1 MAVEAPGAGSIFARS
16 WRASSS
22 ESGDGSGGEGK
33 DTLPD
38 FITLDG
44 EAARAK
50 DGSGKSK
57 DDGGDGGGAG
67 TAVGFEGV
75 PSSTLLF
82 PLYRRPVAP
91 GIVTPISI
99 TSIKF
104 VEVLNK
110 VVEKGDKHVGLFL
123 VKDREAA
130 EAAAKGNELSLS
142 SAMSVSNSRYNVTD
156 IESVH
161 KVGILARIVR
171 IDPSPMGAHV
181 LLAGRSRIEIT
192 SPKEVDKKNG
202 HSFVNIK
209 ALRDKEYDQRN
220 DSVRAHAVE
229 IVTTLREMLALNPM
243 FKEQLQTLVDQVDIA
258 NPSELADFA
267 AWLTTSD
274 AEELQAVLEELD
286 VEARLAK
293 SLTLLK
299 AELELTK
306 LQKQI
311 QTSLE
316 EKISKNQRKY
326 FLNEQLKTIKKEL
339 GLETDEKEA
348 LAEKFRSRLEKL
360 RVPPHAASVIDDEMA
375 KLATLEPSSS
385 EYNVTRN
392 YLDWLTQ
399 LPWGVSAE
407 ENLDLKRATVV
418 LDNDHYGLKDIKER
432 ILEFIA
438 VGALKGT
445 VQGKILCFV
454 GPPGVGK
461 TSIGKSIA
469 NSLNRKFFRFSV
481 GGMTDV
487 AEIKGHRKTYV
498 GAMAGKLI
506 QALKTTATS
515 NPVIMIDE
523 IDKMGRG
530 WQGDPSSALL
540 EALDP
545 EQNDAFL
552 DHYVDIPYDMSK
564 VLFVCTA
571 NSLDSIPGP
580 LLDRMEVL
588 RLSGYVLQEKVAI
601 VQKYLIKQAYKTS
614 GLPHGTVDFTDDAI
628 KALIADYCREAGVRN
643 LQKHVEKIF
652 RKIAFKILSDKPE
665 LAGLI
670 EAKAKAEAEAADAA
684 AAEASAKAPVE
695 PEPAAAEAED
705 EADER
710 FTWKE
715 LVDEPIVVSPET
727 LEEYVGKPVY
737 QPDNFY
743 GDAAPPG
750 VVMGLAWT
758 SLGGATLYI
767 ETSAFST
774 KKADFKITGSMGD
787 VMKESTKIAQSYAT
801 QVLAKL
807 DPDNMFMEEYGVHMH
822 IPEGATPKDG
832 PSAGITMVTSL
843 LSAAF
848 NKPVAADLAMTGEI
862 SLTGKVLPIGGVK
875 EKALAARR
883 SGVSNIIFPKANE
896 KDWDEL
902 DDYVKEGL
910 TAHFATDYEQVYAL
924 AFPDGVATW
933 PGASSA

>member
-1 MAVEAPGAGSIFARS
+1 MMGFRGL
-16 WRASSS
+16 SS
-22 ESGDGSGGEGK
+22 
-33 DTLPD
+33 TLPNPKED
-38 FITLDG
+38 DSSFITLDG
-44 EAARAK
+44 DAAK
-50 DGSGKSK
+50 VKNSSSSNSSSSSK
-57 DDGGDGGGAG
+57 KENGGGG
-67 TAVGFEGV
+67 GGGGEHGAVGFESV
-75 PSSTLLF
+75 PPTTLLF
-82 PLYRRPVAP
+82 PMYRRPIFP
-91 GIVTPISI
+91 GIITPISI
-99 TSIKF
+99 TSVKF
-104 VEVLNK
+104 VEVLNSLA
-110 VVEKGDKHVGLFL
+110 EKGDKHVGLFL
-123 VKDREAA
+123 VKDREGMEGGEGA
-130 EAAAKGNELSLS
+130 GGDITLS
-142 SAMSVSNSRYNVTD
+142 SALSSSHSKYNVTD
-156 IESVH
+156 VDAVH

-181 LLAGRSRIEIT
+181 LLAGRSRIQIESAVEAT
-192 SPKEVDKKNG
+192 KKDN
-202 HSFVNIK
+202 HVFVNIK
-209 ALRDKEYDQRN
+209 ALRDLEYDSRQDN
-220 DSVRAHAVE
+220 IKAHTVE

-267 AWLTTSD
+267 AALTTSD
-274 AEELQAVLEELD
+274 AEELQEVLEAVD
-286 VEARLAK
+286 VEARLVK

-316 EKISKNQRKY
+316 EKISKNQRRY

-348 LAEKFRSRLEKL
+348 LADKFKDRMEKL
-360 RVPPHAASVIDDEMA
+360 TIPAHAKSVIEDEMT
-375 KLATLEPSSS
+375 KLSSLEPSSS
-385 EYNVTRN
+385 EFNVTRN

-399 LPWGVSAE
+399 LPWGLAAK
-407 ENLDLKRATVV
+407 ENLDLKHALTV
-418 LDNDHYGLKDIKER
+418 LDSDHYGLKDIKER

-469 NSLNRKFFRFSV
+469 SALNREFFRFSV

-487 AEIKGHRKTYV
+487 AEIKGHRRTYI
-498 GAMAGKLI
+498 GSLPGKFI
-506 QALKTTATS
+506 QCLKSTGSS

-545 EQNDAFL
+545 EQNGSFL
-552 DHYVDIPYDMSK
+552 DHYLDIPFDLSK

-571 NSLDSIPGP
+571 NSTDTIPGP

-601 VQKYLIKQAYKTS
+601 VQRYLIEQAYKTS
-614 GLPHGTVDFTDDAI
+614 GLPTDTIDFTEDAI
-628 KALIADYCREAGVRN
+628 KTLISDYCREAGVRN
-643 LQKHVEKIF
+643 LQKHVEKVF
-652 RKIAFKILSDKPE
+652 RKIAYQILIDKPE
-665 LAGLI
+665 LAPRL
-670 EAKAKAEAEAADAA
+670 EAQAA
-684 AAEASAKAPVE
+684 ARAAAHAKDDDGTQEKEEDKDKEEEGEEEEEEDANALTWEDLVSAPVKVE
-695 PEPAAAEAED
+695 P
-705 EADER
+705 
-710 FTWKE
+710 T
-715 LVDEPIVVSPET
+715 S
-727 LEEYVGKPVY
+727 LEKYVGKAVY
-737 QPDNFY
+737 TPDNFY
-743 GDAAPPG
+743 GETPPPG

-758 SLGGATLYI
+758 SLGGSTLYI
-767 ETSAFST
+767 ETSAYST
-774 KKADFKITGSMGD
+774 KKAAFKTTGSMGD
-787 VMKESTKIAQSYAT
+787 VMKESTTIALSYAT
-801 QVLAKL
+801 KMLHSI
-807 DPDNMFMEEYGVHMH
+807 DPENPFMEEYGIHMH

-843 LSAAF
+843 LSAALDT
-848 NKPVAADLAMTGEI
+848 PVAPGLSMTGEI

-883 SGVSNIIFPKANE
+883 SGISQIIFPEANR

-902 DDYVKEGL
+902 DDFVKEGL
-910 TAHFATDYEQVYAL
+910 QAEFVADYDDVYAL
-924 AFPDGVATW
+924 AFPNAPT
-933 PGASSA
+933 PSSSSSSSSK